1 MSQVF
6 QVLRC
11 YQCETFQVQ
20 QKKKRN
26 KWLCKLCNSKQS
38 VVKVYFEGGAPDCRK
53 HVQKLNMMRGDEQ
66 ITLPSLLMRP
76 TDAYSDCS
84 ESSEESPETN
94 QSSIASCGQSKW
106 SAFIQPQDSEEDIDN
121 DDIYRTSSTEFE
133 QVFRRIRGQKGN
145 AKNSRVTG
153 FHPVSKKPF
162 QKPSTVTHKYSDQS
176 SLRSTEEIFPYS
188 FVTEN
193 IDSLLRENTMKITG
207 SKSHNNLDDV
217 HGTYR
222 KMNTDSE
229 LPSSISLSDQRTS
242 KIPSS
247 SEKPC
252 ITKDYESLRI
262 NACTGDSSCSKVSKQ
277 SSDSTGQSKWS
288 QFLSTEPD

>member
-1 MSQVF
+1 MNNQIHTDILINDSSMNRQAIIITCVIIYLF
-6 QVLRC
+6 
-11 YQCETFQVQ
+11 Y
-20 QKKKRN
+20 
-26 KWLCKLCNSKQS
+26 
-38 VVKVYFEGGAPDCRK
+38 ARK
-53 HVQKLNMMRGDEQ
+53 
-66 ITLPSLLMRP
+66 
-76 TDAYSDCS
+76 
-84 ESSEESPETN
+84 
-94 QSSIASCGQSKW
+94 
-106 SAFIQPQDSEEDIDN
+106 
-121 DDIYRTSSTEFE
+121 
-133 QVFRRIRGQKGN
+133 
-145 AKNSRVTG
+145 SRVTG

-207 SKSHNNLDDV
+207 SKSHYKLDDV

-222 KMNTDSE
+222 KTNTDNE
-229 LPSSISLSDQRTS
+229 LPSSISLTDRRTS

-252 ITKDYESLRI
+252 ITKDYESLHI
-262 NACTGDSSCSKVSKQ
+262 NACTRDSSCSEVSKQ

-288 QFLSTEPD
+288 QFLSTEPGQPKCVLCSPFINIDYNNNYR